1 MKTEIVASGSDL
13 HNIEFMKLDLS
24 SFRSTKEFVI
34 SFKEKQL
41 PLHILINNAALC
53 SVPFGNLFCTIVL
66 LQCLFYL
73 SPLSTLRAAKTED
86 GFESQFQVNHLS
98 HFLLTLELLPI
109 ILDTAESCNDCR
121 IVLVSSIAHRTGVFD
136 PQNMNGEVS
145 YGRIQFYWNSKL
157 YNVRNTCL

>member
-1 MKTEIVASGSDL
+1 ML
-13 HNIEFMKLDLS
+13 HSVLCLL
-24 SFRSTKEFVI
+24 VI
-34 SFKEKQL
+34 Y
-41 PLHILINNAALC
+41 
-53 SVPFGNLFCTIVL
+53 FCIIVL
-66 LQCLFYL
+66 LQCLLYL
-73 SPLSTLRAAKTED
+73 FPLSTLHAAKTED